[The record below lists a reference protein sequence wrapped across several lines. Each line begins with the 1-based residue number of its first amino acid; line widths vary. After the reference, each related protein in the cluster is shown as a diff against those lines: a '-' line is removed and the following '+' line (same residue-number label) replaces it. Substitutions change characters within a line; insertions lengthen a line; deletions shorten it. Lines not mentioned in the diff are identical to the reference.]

1 MSGTR
6 FWIGASTVGALG
18 SAARGVRPL
27 EVADDGSAVLGEPI
41 DVGPNPMFLAQR
53 GDIVAIVHELAD
65 GLVSTWRA
73 GDETLAPLAAPAP
86 TGAADPCHVAFD
98 ATGAFVLAANYSGS
112 RVSAHRVGDDADA
125 ALVSAIDF
133 TGHGPRADRQ
143 EAPHP
148 HQVVLDPARDRV
160 LVPDLGADRVRVLR
174 LDADGRLGH
183 EASADLLL
191 HPGAGPR
198 HLVVV
203 DDVAIVA
210 NELDRTVS
218 VVDLASGIEVATAPL
233 GPDVTP
239 RGLGASTIRMT
250 RGGVVLV
257 GDRDLDGVQALR
269 YEASDRSLM
278 HIGSLAT
285 GGRHP
290 RDLELTADERH
301 LVVADQ
307 GSDSLAILALDATGV
322 PERVVATL
330 PTEAPACVLR
340 A

>member
-6 FWIGASTVGALG
+6 FWIGASTIGALG
-18 SAARGVRPL
+18 AAARGVRRL
-27 EVADDGSAVLGEPI
+27 EVADDGTAVLGEPVE
-41 DVGPNPMFLAQR
+41 VGPNPMFLARR
-53 GDIVAIVHELAD
+53 GDTVAIVHELAD
-65 GLVSTWRA
+65 GLVSTWRLD
-73 GDETLAPLAAPAP
+73 GGTLAPLAPTAP

-98 ATGAFVLAANYSGS
+98 ETGRFALTANYSGS
-112 RVSAHRVGDDADA
+112 RVTAHRAGADA
-125 ALVSAIDF
+125 ALVSAVDF
-133 TGHGPRADRQ
+133 TGSGPRADRQ

-148 HQVVLDPARDRV
+148 HQIVPDPARDRV
-160 LVPDLGADRVRVLR
+160 LVPDLGADRVRVVR
-174 LDADGRLGH
+174 LDADGGLVH
-183 EASADLLL
+183 EASADLVL
-191 HPGAGPR
+191 HAGAGPR

-218 VVDLASGIEVATAPL
+218 VVDLASGEEVSTAPL
-233 GPDVTP
+233 GPDVAP

-250 RGGVVLV
+250 RSGVVLV

-269 YEASDRSLM
+269 YEASDRSLT
-278 HIGSLAT
+278 HVGSLAT

-307 GSDSLAILALDATGV
+307 GSDSLAIVALDAAGV
-322 PERVVATL
+322 PVSVVASIA
-330 PTEAPACVLR
+330 TEAPACVLR